1 MRKKLNGRVLAG
13 LAILSVVLLVA
24 LLAPVLAPHDPYE
37 LGVPYLHPS
46 AEHPLGTNDIGQDIL
61 SELIYGTRI
70 SLLIGVV
77 SALAVTVVG
86 TALGIL
92 SGYLGGWTDRIIM
105 QVTNVAMALPSLP
118 LTIILVAFLD
128 ASVWNIIL
136 AICITAWTST
146 ARIIRSRVQQL
157 KALPFI
163 QIERTMGASGPYI
176 MIRIFSPIWE
186 KSYSSVPTCRWAAP
200 CLPRPDLSFL
210 GLGVIGQKS
219 WGGILHYAFFRNGI
233 INGSYWWYVP
243 PILCIS
249 VSVLGF
255 MLLSY
260 YGEGPARGRGRKEEA
275 NAGN

>member
-13 LAILSVVLLVA
+13 LVILSVVLLVA

-37 LGVPYLHPS
+37 LGVPYLRPS

-92 SGYLGGWTDRIIM
+92 SGYLGGWTDQIIM

-176 MIRIFSPIWE
+176 MIRHILPNLGEIVFIRAVLSVGSAMLTDRPQLSGSGCKSARRAGAASSIMPFSATESSTAPIGGM
-186 KSYSSVPTCRWAAP
+186 CRPSCASRSP
-200 CLPRPDLSFL
+200 CL
-210 GLGVIGQKS
+210 GL
-219 WGGILHYAFFRNGI
+219 
-233 INGSYWWYVP
+233 
-243 PILCIS
+243 CC
-249 VSVLGF
+249 
-255 MLLSY
+255 
-260 YGEGPARGRGRKEEA
+260 
-275 NAGN
+275 

>member
-13 LAILSVVLLVA
+13 LVILSVVLLVA

-37 LGVPYLHPS
+37 LGVPYLRPS

-92 SGYLGGWTDRIIM
+92 SGYLGGWTDQIIM

-118 LTIILVAFLD
+118 LT
-128 ASVWNIIL
+128 
-136 AICITAWTST
+136 
-146 ARIIRSRVQQL
+146 
-157 KALPFI
+157 
-163 QIERTMGASGPYI
+163 
-176 MIRIFSPIWE
+176 
-186 KSYSSVPTCRWAAP
+186 
-200 CLPRPDLSFL
+200 
-210 GLGVIGQKS
+210 
-219 WGGILHYAFFRNGI
+219 
-233 INGSYWWYVP
+233 YWWYVP